1 MKKNWLSLLVVLL
14 FAALAM
20 ACASAEVDE
29 DLILGDGSDLEV
41 QLEAADD
48 ALVLE
53 DDLSMDDVA
62 LPITEENDGIS
73 LDLSP
78 EGLEPATVP
87 ADNAVATNDGAEDFE
102 IINGI
107 LVKYKG
113 AGGDVVIPN
122 SVTVIGE
129 SAFAGCSSLTGVS
142 IPDSVTNIGVGAFED
157 CSSLTSVSIPDSVTS
172 IGEDAFSWCSSLT
185 SVSIPD
191 SVTSIGDF
199 AFYHCSS
206 LTSVSIPGS
215 VTSIGH
221 FAFDSCSSLTSISI
235 PDSVTSIGHSA
246 FDSCSSLTSVS
257 IPDSVTSIEP
267 SAFGGC
273 SSLTSISIPGSVT
286 YIDAC
291 TFFGCTSLTSVSIPN
306 SVTSIGGEAFFNCS
320 SLTSVSIPNSVT
332 SIEEDAFSWCSS
344 LTSVS
349 IPNSVKS
356 IGDSAFY
363 SCSSLTSVSIGKG
376 LTYISNDMFSGCQLL
391 ESIVLPANISSIG
404 SGAFKNCYS
413 LLDVTLLNST
423 MDIDDESFF
432 GCPTTMKFHTPCD
445 SATTKWA
452 KGKGYKVVKS
462 DHTPVADPA
471 VAPTCTE
478 TGLTEGSHC
487 SVCGKVLVKQKKI
500 PKLISLKKCKI
511 TGIKDAVYTGKAI
524 KPAPVVKYN
533 GVKLVKGTDYTV
545 KYAANK
551 AIGTATVTIT
561 GKGKYGESV
570 RKIFKI
576 NPKAVALSTLTAGKQ
591 QLTVKWKKGTGITGY
606 EVQYGLKKSFA
617 GAKTVTIKKAATVK
631 TVLKNLTTGKTYYVR
646 IRAYKTVNGKKYFSA
661 WSKAKS
667 AKVK

>member
-172 IGEDAFSWCSSLT
+172 IG
-185 SVSIPD
+185 
-191 SVTSIGDF
+191 
-199 AFYHCSS
+199 
-206 LTSVSIPGS
+206 
-215 VTSIGH
+215 
-221 FAFDSCSSLTSISI
+221 
-235 PDSVTSIGHSA
+235 
-246 FDSCSSLTSVS
+246 
-257 IPDSVTSIEP
+257 
-267 SAFGGC
+267 
-273 SSLTSISIPGSVT
+273 
-286 YIDAC
+286 
-291 TFFGCTSLTSVSIPN
+291 
-306 SVTSIGGEAFFNCS
+306 
-320 SLTSVSIPNSVT
+320 
-332 SIEEDAFSWCSS
+332 EDAFSWCSS